1 MVRAHAGEPIA
12 GLAGYRLVEEGRSP
26 AVTGHYDAA
35 TLEVR
40 PGHWLVRD
48 DDGIRVVPAYELFS
62 RYRTQ
67 PVE

>member
-1 MVRAHAGEPIA
+1 M
-12 GLAGYRLVEEGRSP
+12 P
-26 AVTGHYDAA
+26 AERFLRRHKTA